1 MQLKELA
8 RHQQAEIA
16 SLRRVIEAKDTEI
29 SDWIQ
34 RLGDCRRELD
44 GSTE

>member
-1 MQLKELA
+1 MSSIVMQLKELA

-29 SDWIQ
+29 ADLKAERDWA
-34 RLGDCRRELD
+34 
-44 GSTE
+44 